1 MKKLLVLMPLLLV
14 AVACGK
20 APAEPL
26 PDPDPEVTYYS
37 VKLTPENSLITSE
50 DTTENY
56 DVTLNSA
63 EDAETQYTI
72 KIGAPMYLSTKAHE
86 FIMKPGSYLKSVS
99 TYNVD
104 RLIVDFYGGK
114 GVNFG
119 VFANADGTGTALEYH
134 ESSVQPEDPNDGGT
148 VYEYAINGNAWC
160 MKNITEYNKPG
171 IYSLTVVFSK

>member
-1 MKKLLVLMPLLLV
+1 MKKLLVLLPLLLA
-14 AVACGK
+14 AVAC
-20 APAEPL
+20 APEPKEPL

-37 VKLTPENSLITSE
+37 VKLTPENSLITSA
-50 DTTENY
+50 DTTESYTVN
-56 DVTLNSA
+56 LASA
-63 EDAETQYTI
+63 EDANVQYSI
-72 KIGAPMYLSTKAHE
+72 EIGAPMYLSTKAHE

-99 TYNVD
+99 TDKVD

-114 GVNFG
+114 GINFG
-119 VFANADGTGTALEYH
+119 VYANAAGTGDALEYH
-134 ESSVQPEDPNDGGT
+134 ESTVQPEDPNDGGT